1 MSDELFIKEV
11 QKSKQSVEMKQK
23 HVSPKTESMGKIKTT
38 VITQT
43 LIFYTYFTQ
52 FIQFF
57 CCFFLT

>member
-52 FIQFF
+52 LHNFF
-57 CCFFLT
+57 VVFF